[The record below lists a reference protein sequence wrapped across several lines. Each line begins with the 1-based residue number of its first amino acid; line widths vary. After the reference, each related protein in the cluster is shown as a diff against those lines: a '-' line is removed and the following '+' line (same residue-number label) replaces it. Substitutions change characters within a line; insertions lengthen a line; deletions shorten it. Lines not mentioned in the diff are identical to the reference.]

1 MEGGIKAWD
10 GFVAQGPPEA
20 GMVYFEP
27 GKKPEEL
34 VALAW
39 MLEDG
44 SQEFYSSASGML
56 EDRET
61 KFFLQ
66 KLSADEENH
75 KSMLFQIYRELSDMK
90 VDPEFPRSLIPHD
103 PGVKYVEGG
112 VPLTK
117 ALGWVKGKDPREILE
132 LCISMEV
139 NSEDLY
145 LKMERKV
152 EEEEAKRVFKV
163 LAVQE
168 KHHLE
173 RLVRLFEKK

>member
-1 MEGGIKAWD
+1 MEGGINAWN
-10 GFVAQGPPEA
+10 GFTAKGPPEA
-20 GMVYFEP
+20 GAAYFEP

-34 VALAW
+34 IALAW

-44 SQEFYSSASGML
+44 SQEFYAGASGMI
-56 EDRET
+56 EDREAVL
-61 KFFLQ
+61 FLQ

-75 KSMLFQIYRELSDMK
+75 KHVLFQIYKELSAMK
-90 VDPEFPRSLIPHD
+90 TDPGFPHSLIPAD

-117 ALGWVKGKDPREILE
+117 ALGWVQGKNPNEILE
-132 LCISMEV
+132 LCISLEI

-145 LKMERKV
+145 MKMERKV
-152 EEEEAKRVFKV
+152 EEKEAKKTFKV

-173 RLVRLFEKK
+173 RLVRLLEKK